1 MQTQI
6 KSSTLWNKL
15 KVWVQALEYS
25 SFDYQQDQLTCLRS
39 ELSELS
45 RRVEIIE
52 RVTAQQTNNIE
63 REPVLY

>member
-63 REPVLY
+63 REPVL